1 MDLFTQ
7 SGININSSFQ
17 RSTRIDNKISK
28 EFLNHYIFHDTS
40 RKVLDQI
47 ANSINNTIQSAF
59 TLTGPYGTG
68 KSSLA
73 LFLKALIS
81 KDNKTSNWLF
91 LIGLILGP
99 LLITS
104 TSTSKIDFIVTDSVI
119 LISIAGFLVG
129 LGTRIGGGCTS
140 GHGICGISRFSIR
153 SILGTLIF
161 IITAVLTV
169 FILQQ
174 YGFYL

>member
-1 MDLFTQ
+1 MHNFTP
-7 SGININSSFQ
+7 
-17 RSTRIDNKISK
+17 
-28 EFLNHYIFHDTS
+28 
-40 RKVLDQI
+40 
-47 ANSINNTIQSAF
+47 QSAF
-59 TLTGPYGTG
+59 IGGIIIGFAVLLFFYTSGR
-68 KSSLA
+68 LA
-73 LFLKALIS
+73 GVSGIFANAFIS
-81 KDNKTSNWLF
+81 KNNKTSNWLF
-91 LIGLILGP
+91 LIGLVLGP
-99 LLITS
+99 LVIMFIHP
-104 TSTSKIDFIVTDSVI
+104 SKIEFSVTNSLV

-140 GHGICGISRFSIR
+140 GHGVCGISRFSIR

>member
-1 MDLFTQ
+1 MHNFTPQNSFIGGLIIGFAVLLFFYTTRRLAGI
-7 SGININSSFQ
+7 SGIF
-17 RSTRIDNKISK
+17 
-28 EFLNHYIFHDTS
+28 
-40 RKVLDQI
+40 
-47 ANSINNTIQSAF
+47 ANAF
-59 TLTGPYGTG
+59 
-68 KSSLA
+68 
-73 LFLKALIS
+73 IS
-81 KDNKTSNWLF
+81 KDKKTSNWLF

-140 GHGICGISRFSIR
+140 GQGICGISRFSIR

>member
-1 MDLFTQ
+1 MHNFTPQ
-7 SGININSSFQ
+7 NSFIGGLIIGFAVLLYFYTTGRLAGVSGIF
-17 RSTRIDNKISK
+17 
-28 EFLNHYIFHDTS
+28 
-40 RKVLDQI
+40 
-47 ANSINNTIQSAF
+47 ANAF
-59 TLTGPYGTG
+59 
-68 KSSLA
+68 
-73 LFLKALIS
+73 IS

-140 GHGICGISRFSIR
+140 GHCICGISRFSIR

>member
-1 MDLFTQ
+1 MHNFTPQ
-7 SGININSSFQ
+7 NSFIGGLIIGFAVLLYYYATGRLAGVSGIF
-17 RSTRIDNKISK
+17 
-28 EFLNHYIFHDTS
+28 
-40 RKVLDQI
+40 
-47 ANSINNTIQSAF
+47 ANAF
-59 TLTGPYGTG
+59 
-68 KSSLA
+68 
-73 LFLKALIS
+73 IS

-104 TSTSKIDFIVTDSVI
+104 TSSSKIDFTVTDSLI